1 MYGMFLKLVCVALM
15 ASGFFIA
22 CATKPLTFIE
32 AEDYY
37 YESIVINNI
46 DDFETLIKKN
56 KIETVFYTDEY
67 FIVQIDS
74 VFYSHISRGYKSFR
88 EYREGKLEKPERWS
102 IFKPGYSN

>member
-1 MYGMFLKLVCVALM
+1 PLVFV
-15 ASGFFIA
+15 
-22 CATKPLTFIE
+22 E

-46 DDFETLIKKN
+46 DDFEMLIKKN
-56 KIETVFYTDEY
+56 KIKTVFYTNEY

-88 EYREGKLEKPERWS
+88 EYREGRLEKPERWS